1 MYITCLDLEGVLVP
15 EIWIAFAEASGIPEL
30 KRTTRDEPDYNKLMN
45 YRIGILKEHGLG
57 LKEIQETIAK
67 IDPMP
72 GAKEFLDE
80 LRSIC
85 QVIIISDTFSQ
96 FAGPLMKKLGMP
108 TIFCNELVVAD
119 NGEIT
124 GFKMRCEQSKLTTVK
139 ALQSIGY
146 QTIASGDSHND
157 LGMIKASK
165 AASCLRAQSR
175 LRRITPSCPHLKPTM
190 NLWRLLRQL
199 WTDWLYIAAG
209 GELPSAVFVITRGVK
224 WKSDRITK
232 LRTLTL

>member
-1 MYITCLDLEGVLVP
+1 MSMMNIVCLDLEGVLVP

-30 KRTTRDEPDYNKLMN
+30 KKTTRDEPDYNKLMN
-45 YRIGILKEHGLG
+45 YRLAILKEHGLG

-80 LRSIC
+80 LRSIT
-85 QVIIISDTFSQ
+85 QVIIISDTFAQ
-96 FAGPLMKKLGMP
+96 FATPLMKKLGWP
-108 TIFCNELVVAD
+108 TIFCNSLEVAE

-146 QTIASGDSHND
+146 ETIASGDSFND
-157 LGMIKASK
+157 LGMIQASK
-165 AASCLRAQSR
+165 AGFLFRSTEAIKKDYPQYPAFESYDE
-175 LRRITPSCPHLKPTM
+175 
-190 NLWRLLRQL
+190 LLSA
-199 WTDWLYIAAG
+199 IKAA
-209 GELPSAVFVITRGVK
+209 L
-224 WKSDRITK
+224 
-232 LRTLTL
+232 